1 MVKLRLSPEKVS
13 AFCSEDS
20 VDTLEA
26 TDDDDIEALERLWLN
41 GQDTALLD
49 PQTSPASHKKI
60 YNSQLSR
67 LAAAQAARPT
77 MPSFSEN
84 ANKLRC
90 TMYLIIHFVVTN
102 LDNPAYGHKQAS
114 PLWIQ
119 IMGSTRKAND
129 ELFIQSC
136 LSTIRPDWFE
146 YMDCAPDWSDL
157 TENFLSLR
165 EKQQEDG
172 DPLYQDLPVVYFG
185 FFALLHGAEDPKW
198 YQTEVLQPTGGYS
211 GEPESPMTATT
222 TPWLNSAW
230 KDVCSTLG
238 LINTGR
244 QRPLRRILGHCSS
257 SSLER
262 SSISL
267 RTKPR
272 HGGLPFMCPGLN
284 GIDQFRY
291 SVAWQ

>member
-1 MVKLRLSPEKVS
+1 MPTLVVKLRLSPEKVS

-41 GQDTALLD
+41 GQDTAFLD

-114 PLWIQ
+114 PLSIQ
-119 IMGSTRKAND
+119 IMGFTRKANA
-129 ELFIQSC
+129 ELFIQACHSA
-136 LSTIRPDWFE
+136 IRTDWFE
-146 YMDCAPDWSDL
+146 YIGGADWSNL
-157 TENFLSLR
+157 TAAFLALR
-165 EKQQEDG
+165 ERQLEDG
-172 DPLYQDLPVVYFG
+172 DPLHQDLPVVYFG

-198 YQTEVLQPTGGYS
+198 YQTEVL
-211 GEPESPMTATT
+211 
-222 TPWLNSAW
+222 
-230 KDVCSTLG
+230 
-238 LINTGR
+238 
-244 QRPLRRILGHCSS
+244 
-257 SSLER
+257 
-262 SSISL
+262 
-267 RTKPR
+267 
-272 HGGLPFMCPGLN
+272 
-284 GIDQFRY
+284 
-291 SVAWQ
+291 